1 MKTEFLKGLGLEQ
14 DAIDKIMAEN
24 GKDIAA
30 EQAKTEKAKSERDN
44 YKTQLDTAKE
54 SLAKFDGV
62 NVDEMKEQITKLQ
75 ADLKAKDDEY
85 SAKEA
90 ARAFNDNIVEAIK
103 AAGGRNPK
111 AIMSLLDIDAL
122 KASKDQSADIK
133 NAIETVKK
141 SDAYMFGSDEPHK
154 NAVNQTGGNGG
165 NGENGSL
172 AAIRAAMGLPAKND

>member
-30 EQAKTEKAKSERDN
+30 EQAKTDKAKSERDN

-62 NVDEMKEQITKLQ
+62 NVDEMKGQISKLQ

-90 ARAFNDNIVEAIK
+90 ERAFNDNITAAIT

-111 AIMSLLDIDAL
+111 AIMSLLDINAL
-122 KASKDQSADIK
+122 KASKDQTADIK
-133 NAIETVKK
+133 NAIDAVKK

-154 NAVNQTGGNGG
+154 NPTNPTGGNGG
-165 NGENGSL
+165 GENGSL
-172 AAIRAAMGLPAKND
+172 AAIRAAMGLPAKNE